1 MRYSGILATIGET
14 PMVELRRLP
23 GVPEGVRIFAKLE
36 GQNPTGSVKDRIV
49 AHMIRH
55 AERER
60 GLGPGAT
67 IVEATTGNTGIALAM
82 IGRARGYR
90 VRLVMPRNVMSSLP
104 RVVAAYGAEI
114 VWRPAEE
121 GVEGAIR
128 EAERLQREEGGF
140 LLDQFRNPANCATH
154 YERTGPEIAAAVPEV
169 DVFVAGLGTGG
180 TLMGVGQRLKEA
192 RRDIKVIAI
201 EPHPGAQV
209 QGLRSLA
216 EGYIPPILD
225 LAALD
230 GKILVRGAHAFRA
243 ARLLMER
250 EGIFGGVSSGAV
262 LHGALRWARRMR
274 SGTIVVLFADG
285 GWKYLGSPLW
295 DGAPL
300 PEEDESLDDV
310 IWW

>member
-1 MRYSGILATIGET
+1 MRHSGLLDTIGAT
-14 PMVELRRLP
+14 PVVELRRLP
-23 GVPEGVRIFAKLE
+23 GVPDDVRIFAKLE

-60 GLGPGAT
+60 GLEPGAT
-67 IVEATTGNTGIALAM
+67 IVEATTGNTGVSLAM

-90 VRLVMPRNVMSSLP
+90 VRLVMPENVIPALP
-104 RVVAAYGAEI
+104 RLVAAYGAEI
-114 VWRPAEE
+114 AWRPAGE

-128 EAERLQREEGGF
+128 EAERVAREESAF
-140 LLDQFRNPANCATH
+140 LLGQFSSAANPATH
-154 YERTGPEIAAAVPEV
+154 YERTGPEILAAVPEV

-180 TLMGVGQRLKEA
+180 TLMGVGRRLKEA
-192 RRDIKVIAI
+192 RPQTKVIAI
-201 EPHPGAQV
+201 EPHPGAHV

-230 GKILVRGAHAFRA
+230 GKILVRGADAFRA
-243 ARLLMER
+243 ARLLLER

-262 LHGALRWARRMR
+262 LHGALRWAQRMG
-274 SGTIVVLFADG
+274 SGVIVALFADG

-295 DGAPL
+295 DESPIE
-300 PEEDESLDDV
+300 EEDEALDDV
-310 IWW
+310 FWW